1 MQKIDRVLRVILRIA
16 VIGGLVNSFLLVRL
30 FMNDMVFPNSNE
42 KTLLQI
48 SSTSVVILSII
59 YLILCSVNHRS

>member
-1 MQKIDRVLRVILRIA
+1 MQKIDRVLRIILRIA

-48 SSTSVVILSII
+48 SSTSVVILSIV
-59 YLILCSVNHRS
+59 YLILYSVNHRS